1 MSNEAALRTAAGPML
16 IVAAEQHESRPLI
29 RDEAAPLM
37 LSEAVRRA
45 LSLRLV
51 RWLIHNASERQCPGV
66 WGWMLC
72 RKRYADDA
80 AERAVHAGA
89 QAVVQLGAGLDTLA
103 HRVGSLAAMQ
113 VYEVDLPDNI
123 ARKRTALIR
132 AFGKVPE
139 HIVFVPL
146 DLAADSIGGE
156 LIEAD
161 WTPQT
166 KTLFLWEGVTQYL
179 SRETVESTLDFLSC
193 ACAGSLVALTY
204 VRDDFLS
211 GRESYGAG
219 GFYRKQV
226 RQKQL
231 WKTGF
236 EPEELAGALARR
248 GWRVVEDVGCE
259 QLAARYVV
267 PSGRK
272 LPLTG
277 LERWALAEKSSAGP
291 L

>member
-1 MSNEAALRTAAGPML
+1 MSDGTAMRIAAGPM
-16 IVAAEQHESRPLI
+16 IVVAAEQHEPRPLL

-45 LSLRLV
+45 LGMRLARWLV
-51 RWLIHNASERQCPGV
+51 RNASERQIPGI
-66 WGWMLC
+66 WGWTLC

-80 AERAVHAGA
+80 AERAFAAGA
-89 QAVVQLGAGLDTLA
+89 RAVVQLGAGLDTLA
-103 HRVGSLAAMQ
+103 HRVGSLASAK
-113 VYEVDLPDNI
+113 VYEVDLPGVV
-123 ARKRTALIR
+123 ALKRTALIR
-132 AFGKVPE
+132 AFGAVPE

-146 DLAADSIGGE
+146 DVAEDSLGGE
-156 LIEAD
+156 LVEAD
-161 WTPQT
+161 WAPQT
-166 KTLFLWEGVTQYL
+166 KTLFLWEGGTQYL
-179 SRETVESTLDFLSC
+179 SRDAVERTLDFLGC
-193 ACAGSLVALTY
+193 ARAGSLVALTY
-204 VRDDFLS
+204 VRGDFLS

-219 GFYRKQV
+219 GFHRKNV

-236 EPEELAGALARR
+236 EPEEIAGALARR
-248 GWRVVEDVGCE
+248 GWRIVEDVGSQE
-259 QLAARYVV
+259 LAARYVA

-277 LERWALAEKSSAGP
+277 LERWALAEKTSLPG